1 MDLRKIVMAKD
12 LYHETVKRALEKDGW
27 HITHD
32 PFVLKYKDLT
42 VFADLGAE
50 KILFKNQ
57 NESKIVVEIK
67 VFGGKSK
74 TTEFEKAKGQYD
86 VYLFAMRKNQIDRIL
101 YLAVSSKVYNS
112 IFLRPSIQ
120 EIIAESKMNL
130 LIFDAENEVVIRWI
144 NWQDTEK

>member
-1 MDLRKIVMAKD
+1 MAKD
-12 LYHETVKRALEKDGW
+12 AYHDIVKRALEKDGW
-27 HITHD
+27 QITHD

-50 KILFKNQ
+50 KIFIENQ

-101 YLAVSSKVYNS
+101 FLAVSTKVYES
-112 IFLRPSIQ
+112 IFMRPSIR
-120 EIIAESKMNL
+120 EIVAEEKMNL
-130 LIFDAENEVVIRWI
+130 LIFDAESEEVVQWI
-144 NWQDTEK
+144 IWRNIAE

>member
-1 MDLRKIVMAKD
+1 MAKD
-12 LYHETVKRALEKDGW
+12 FYHDTVRRALEKDGW
-27 HITHD
+27 RITHD

-50 KILFKNQ
+50 MIFIQNQ
-57 NESKIVVEIK
+57 NESKIIVEIK

-101 YLAVSSKVYNS
+101 FLAVSTEVYKS

-120 EIIAESKMNL
+120 EIVSEEKMNL
-130 LIFDAENEVVIRWI
+130 LIFDAEKEEVVQWI
-144 NWQDTEK
+144 NWQNTEK

>member
-1 MDLRKIVMAKD
+1 MAKD
-12 LYHETVKRALEKDGW
+12 FYHETVKRALEKDGW
-27 HITHD
+27 RITHD

-50 KILFKNQ
+50 KIFIQNQ
-57 NESKIVVEIK
+57 NESKIIVEIK

-86 VYLFAMRKNQIDRIL
+86 VYLFAMKKNQINRIL
-101 YLAVSSKVYNS
+101 FLAVSIEVYKS

-120 EIIAESKMNL
+120 EIVAEEKMNL
-130 LIFDAENEVVIRWI
+130 LIFDAESEEIVQWI
-144 NWQDTEK
+144 NWQNTAK

>member
-1 MDLRKIVMAKD
+1 MAKD
-12 LYHETVKRALEKDGW
+12 FYHETVKRALEKDGW
-27 HITHD
+27 RITHD

-50 KILFKNQ
+50 KIFIQNQ
-57 NESKIVVEIK
+57 NESKIIVEIK

-86 VYLFAMRKNQIDRIL
+86 VYLFAMKKNQINRIL
-101 YLAVSSKVYNS
+101 FLAVSNEVYKS

-120 EIIAESKMNL
+120 EIVPEEKMNL
-130 LIFDAENEVVIRWI
+130 LIFDAEKEEVVKWI
-144 NWQDTEK
+144 NWQNTEK

>member
-1 MDLRKIVMAKD
+1 MAKD
-12 LYHETVKRALEKDGW
+12 AYHDIVKRALIKDGW
-27 HITHD
+27 EITHD

-50 KILFKNQ
+50 KVFVQNQ
-57 NESKIVVEIK
+57 IESKIIVEIK

-86 VYLFAMRKNQIDRIL
+86 IYLFALRKNEINRVL
-101 YLAVSSKVYNS
+101 FLAVSNEIYES

-120 EIIAESKMNL
+120 EIVAEEKMNL
-130 LIFDAENEVVIRWI
+130 LIFDTGKEEIVRWI
-144 NWQDTEK
+144 NWQNTAK

>member
-1 MDLRKIVMAKD
+1 MAKD
-12 LYHETVKRALEKDGW
+12 VYHEIVKRALEKDGW
-27 HITHD
+27 RITHD

-50 KILFKNQ
+50 KIFIQDQ

-86 VYLFAMRKNQIDRIL
+86 IYLFAMRKNEIDRPL
-101 YLAVSSKVYNS
+101 FLAISTEVYKS

-120 EIIAESKMNL
+120 EIVAEEKINL
-130 LIFDAENEVVIRWI
+130 LIFEVEREEVVRWI
-144 NWQDTEK
+144 NWQNIAE

>member
-1 MDLRKIVMAKD
+1 MAKD
-12 LYHETVKRALEKDGW
+12 AYHDIVKRALLKDGW
-27 HITHD
+27 IITHD

-50 KILFKNQ
+50 KIFVQDQ
-57 NESKIVVEIK
+57 NESKIIVEIK

-86 VYLFAMRKNQIDRIL
+86 IYLFALRKNEINRIL
-101 YLAVSSKVYNS
+101 FLAISKEIYES

-120 EIIAESKMNL
+120 EIVAEEKMNL
-130 LIFDAENEVVIRWI
+130 LVFDTEKEEVVRWI
-144 NWQDTEK
+144 NWQNTAK